1 MIMEDILFAL
11 WSSMI
16 MGVSSV
22 IEYLTEHVITCLV
35 PALFIAGAIAAF
47 IKKDA
52 ILRYFG
58 PDVKRW
64 ISYPIAAV
72 SGTILAV
79 CSCTILPLFAGIY
92 KKGSGL
98 GPAVAFLYAG
108 PAINVLAIFYTAK
121 VLGWDLGA
129 ARAISAVLMAVVIGL
144 LMSFIFGKE
153 EAVRKV
159 EVTRRS
165 MMGMQDENT
174 RPKWATILFFMTLM
188 GILIFGASGLPIIM
202 KLLIVLILVVSMSL
216 LIIRFLG
223 KDEFGEWMEE
233 TWDLTRKIMPVLILG
248 TFIVGMI
255 AYFLPPE
262 TFRPLLG
269 NNMIQSNLMA
279 SVMGA
284 ILYMPTL
291 LEVPIIGTTF
301 GYTSG
306 EMAAGPALSLLL
318 AGPAV
323 SLPNMVVLYRIMGG
337 KRTAAYISLVII
349 MSTLAGFIYGNIFG

>member
-1 MIMEDILFAL
+1 MDDILFAI

-16 MGVSSV
+16 MGLQAV
-22 IEYLTEHVITCLV
+22 IEYLTAHVITCLV

-72 SGTILAV
+72 SGTVLAV

-129 ARAISAVLMAVVIGL
+129 ARAISAVLMAILIGL
-144 LMSFIFGKE
+144 LMNLIFKKGE
-153 EAVRKV
+153 LGRKI
-159 EVTRRS
+159 EGTRRS
-165 MMGMQDENT
+165 MMDLDDNS
-174 RPKWATILFFMTLM
+174 RPGWATILFFMTLM
-188 GILIFGASGLPIIM
+188 GILIFGASGLPIVM
-202 KLLIVLILVVSMSL
+202 KLTIVLILIVLMSA
-216 LIIRFLG
+216 LIIRFLK
-223 KDEFGEWMEE
+223 KDEFSDWMDE

-248 TFIVGMI
+248 TFVVGAI
-255 AYFLPPE
+255 SYFLPPE
-262 TFRPLLG
+262 TFKPLLG

-279 SVMGA
+279 SAIGA

-306 EMAAGPALSLLL
+306 DMAAGPALSLLL

-323 SLPNMVVLYRIMGG
+323 SLPNMIVLYRIMGG
-337 KRTAAYISLVII
+337 KRTAAYISLVIV
-349 MSTLAGFIYGNIFG
+349 MSTMAGFIYGNIFG